1 MVFGGIERAPEE
13 CVDLLRRGPHVAQV
27 HFAPVDDSEWFARK
41 IDIDPS
47 GNGERDHQRRTH
59 EEVRLNALV
68 NARLEIS
75 IPGENTGADDIVPG
89 DGILNLSI

>member
-1 MVFGGIERAPEE
+1 M
-13 CVDLLRRGPHVAQV
+13 

-47 GNGERDHQRRTH
+47 GNGERDHQRRAH
-59 EEVRLNALV
+59 EKVRLHALV
-68 NARLEIS
+68 NARLEVPIA
-75 IPGENTGADDIVPG
+75 GENAGADDIVLD